1 MQELVTTESIP
12 KKSPT
17 TLILCHHIHPAAV
30 TIHTKYKC
38 NKSSRVQW
46 SYKASNSLHSSK
58 PWGGG
63 RGFFTCEKLFTV
75 FPKPFP
81 ISGNF
86 LGLKLRV
93 STPPAI
99 TANSGTPRLNTPA
112 HTNTMFAPLYCC
124 LLKLSRSCYKHPFTF
139 FTEA

>member
-63 RGFFTCEKLFTV
+63 GERVLYLREALHIFSKTLSNLWQ
-75 FPKPFP
+75 FPGTKTK
-81 ISGNF
+81 
-86 LGLKLRV
+86 GLYSPCHHCQFWHSKTEHPCTYQHDV
-93 STPPAI
+93 SP
-99 TANSGTPRLNTPA
+99 S
-112 HTNTMFAPLYCC
+112 
-124 LLKLSRSCYKHPFTF
+124 LLLSF
-139 FTEA
+139 EIV